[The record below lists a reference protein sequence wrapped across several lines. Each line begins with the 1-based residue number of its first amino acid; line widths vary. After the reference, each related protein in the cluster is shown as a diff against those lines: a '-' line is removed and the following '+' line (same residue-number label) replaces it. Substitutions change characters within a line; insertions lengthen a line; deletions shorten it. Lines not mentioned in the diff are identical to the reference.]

1 MEMSSDSLLGVP
13 IDVFEQCITP
23 FFDVQSVVALASS
36 CDMYR
41 QMLLKNNAFS
51 INLWKDLCKRQWKFA
66 QFYER
71 NHISE
76 SLEDNHWLVE
86 YRRRDAAD
94 VETWKLMKDLGDV
107 VDLDQN
113 EELYSKI
120 VARGMDAM
128 DVFQMKKGSIAW
140 QFDRMPKAIE
150 QGLVRFHICQKLRLE
165 DNNVPLEYGAIWIVQ
180 YLFAR
185 FSDDPDTHTLDDGTE
200 PESYLMIQPR
210 VESELDALAKILL
223 QRLQRHRH
231 VNQQGLVEDKFPLR
245 LVLEEMKYLFDADHE
260 DRLKPGIHV
269 PPFCGNTANYYSYH
283 NSMIHT
289 ILSKKNG
296 IPITLGVIY
305 SAIVRRA
312 TGLQLQA
319 VNLPGHFMIS
329 ANADDAQESEQ
340 LFVDAFH
347 SGKIMSESE
356 VASMITAS
364 YNIRWNQNYLST
376 VPNTMVWKRIAMNL
390 MNSFDLPN
398 ELYGPVTSLIA
409 MGFNHNGVYDIRGE
423 NRLLLLI

>member
-1 MEMSSDSLLGVP
+1 
-13 IDVFEQCITP
+13 
-23 FFDVQSVVALASS
+23 
-36 CDMYR
+36 
-41 QMLLKNNAFS
+41 
-51 INLWKDLCKRQWKFA
+51 
-66 QFYER
+66 
-71 NHISE
+71 
-76 SLEDNHWLVE
+76 
-86 YRRRDAAD
+86 
-94 VETWKLMKDLGDV
+94 
-107 VDLDQN
+107 
-113 EELYSKI
+113 
-120 VARGMDAM
+120 
-128 DVFQMKKGSIAW
+128 
-140 QFDRMPKAIE
+140 
-150 QGLVRFHICQKLRLE
+150 
-165 DNNVPLEYGAIWIVQ
+165 
-180 YLFAR
+180 
-185 FSDDPDTHTLDDGTE
+185 
-200 PESYLMIQPR
+200 
-210 VESELDALAKILL
+210 
-223 QRLQRHRH
+223 
-231 VNQQGLVEDKFPLR
+231 
-245 LVLEEMKYLFDADHE
+245 
-260 DRLKPGIHV
+260 
-269 PPFCGNTANYYSYH
+269 
-283 NSMIHT
+283 MIHT
-289 ILSKKNG
+289 ILSKRNG
-296 IPITLGVIY
+296 IPITLAVIY